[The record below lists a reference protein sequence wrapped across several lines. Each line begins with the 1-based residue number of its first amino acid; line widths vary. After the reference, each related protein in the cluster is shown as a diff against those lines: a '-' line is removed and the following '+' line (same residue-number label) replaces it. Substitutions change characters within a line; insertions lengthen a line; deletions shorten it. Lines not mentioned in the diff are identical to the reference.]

1 MNGLHRI
8 KASKETFAKFHGWNT
23 DEITYGRLGSIAFGQ
38 ITSEILYW
46 CSLHNEIRSYTH
58 IDGPLASKK
67 GLDGASLK
75 HKLDHIALL

>member
-23 DEITYGRLGSIAFGQ
+23 DEITYGILGSIAFGQ

-46 CSLHNEIRSYTH
+46 CSLHSEVR
-58 IDGPLASKK
+58 LA
-67 GLDGASLK
+67 LWLQRRV
-75 HKLDHIALL
+75 LMALH

>member
-58 IDGPLASKK
+58 IDQQTVRLA
-67 GLDGASLK
+67 LWLQRRV
-75 HKLDHIALL
+75 LMALH